1 VLGRKLGIPTK
12 LNLAIAIPIVM
23 AFAISAAAG
32 IGISRVTDHAKRAIS
47 LGRILQDANEFSMV
61 VERTSGFIKEPGSQQ
76 QVEARIKPEIA
87 ELRALSDILAA
98 SLQDEDRSM
107 LQGFL
112 DDIQGL
118 EQVVLEAMLARGGM
132 TEALSLFPSALA
144 SFAQSAAAVAANVRT
159 SATMDAEA
167 NAEAIIEG
175 AGNLVRTVGSFAIN
189 PEQNELEGTRRAL
202 SNFSDLIDQAAAILK
217 TTGQDTRSLI
227 HPLERDRSKL
237 FGLVT
242 QVGGSSERLAR
253 VHLRIQNILDHSRTT
268 AQVLTTN
275 SQKLSRDHLDQIA
288 WWARFMGWGA
298 AVALGVGLLVAIGIY
313 LFTRN
318 SIVTPLSHLENAMRR
333 IAGGDTS
340 AAVRGVNRYDAIGTM
355 AQALI
360 VFRDSMNDVER
371 MRADK
376 AQAERIAAESRRAE
390 LNDLADKFESAVGD
404 ILVSVSSASTE
415 LEQAADSLTRIAE
428 HTRNLSATAAR
439 TSEHA
444 SENAHKV
451 AAAAEGLDASIV
463 EIDRH
468 AHESSDIA
476 AEAVAQARHTD
487 ARIIELSQA
496 SNRVGDVVNLISA
509 IAKQTNLLAL
519 NAAIE
524 AARAGDAGRGFSVVA
539 QEVKQLA
546 SQTAAATQEIGAH
559 IANMQ
564 ATTDDSV
571 AAIKQIGGIIGH
583 IASLASTVRQAVH
596 EQGAATEQIACN
608 VRDAAEATAQ
618 VSSTIMNVSR
628 GANETDEASSA
639 VLASARALSSE
650 SVRLKLEVERFLS
663 MVRAA

>member
-1 VLGRKLGIPTK
+1 MLGRRLGISTK
-12 LNLAIAIPIVM
+12 LNFAITIPIIM

-32 IGISRVTDHAKRAIS
+32 IGISRVADHAKQAIS
-47 LGRILQDANEFSMV
+47 SGRILQDVNEFSMV
-61 VERTSGFIKEPGSQQ
+61 VERTSRFINQPGSQQ

-87 ELRALSDILAA
+87 QLRVLAGVLAA
-98 SLQDEDRSM
+98 SLQDQDRSM
-107 LQGFL
+107 LQGFS

-159 SATMDAEA
+159 AANMDAEG
-167 NAEAIIEG
+167 NAEAVIEG
-175 AGNLVRTVGSFAIN
+175 AGNLVRIVGAFALYH
-189 PEQNELEGTRRAL
+189 EQNELDSTRRAL
-202 SNFSDLIDQAAAILK
+202 SDFTNLSDKAAEILK
-217 TTGQDTRSLI
+217 ASGLDTRALLR
-227 HPLERDRSKL
+227 PLERERSKL

-242 QVGGSSERLAR
+242 QVGGSSERLNR
-253 VHLRIQNILDHSRTT
+253 VQLRIQNILDHSRNT
-268 AQVLTTN
+268 AEVLTTSN
-275 SQKLSRDHLDQIA
+275 QRKSRDNLAQIA
-288 WWARFMGWGA
+288 WWANFMGAGA
-298 AVALGVGLLVAIGIY
+298 VVALMVGLLVALGIY
-313 LFTRN
+313 LFTGS
-318 SIVTPLSHLENAMRR
+318 SIVTPLSHLEDAMKR
-333 IAGGDTS
+333 IAGGDTD
-340 AAVRGVNRYDAIGTM
+340 ATVRGVNRADAIGTM

-360 VFRDSMNDVER
+360 IFRDNMNDVER

-376 AQAERIAAESRRAE
+376 AQAERLAAEKRRAE
-390 LNDLADKFESAVGD
+390 LNDLADKFQSAVGD

-428 HTRNLSATAAR
+428 HTRRLSATAAR

-444 SENAHKV
+444 SQNAQRV
-451 AAAAEGLDASIV
+451 AIAAEGLDASIV

-476 AEAVAQARHTD
+476 SEAVSQARHTD

-519 NAAIE
+519 NATIE

-546 SQTAAATQEIGAH
+546 AQTAAATQEVGAY

-564 ATTDDSV
+564 ATTNDSV
-571 AAIKQIGGIIGH
+571 AAIKQIGGIIGR
-583 IASLASTVRQAVH
+583 ISSLASTVREAVQ

-618 VSSTIMNVSR
+618 VSSTIVDVSR